1 MYNGP
6 IDWNENDDRFLAV
19 KIYKKAVHNKFKS
32 EQENRQV
39 FDDKLYISIMSP
51 GQKNSVADRPM
62 SEKDK
67 VRFAK
72 HLENF
77 EKNNGQLVQG
87 VAIEMLP
94 AITPAQI
101 ATLKA
106 MKVLT
111 IEQLA
116 GLHEKTILD
125 LYDGRELVKRAD
137 KFLKGESY
145 TQELE
150 KTIKLLEDRI
160 KLLEGGKD
168 EPINDNPKRN
178 KRNTTKRR
186 AADGN

>member
-1 MYNGP
+1 
-6 IDWNENDDRFLAV
+6 
-19 KIYKKAVHNKFKS
+19 
-32 EQENRQV
+32 
-39 FDDKLYISIMSP
+39 
-51 GQKNSVADRPM
+51 
-62 SEKDK
+62 
-67 VRFAK
+67 
-72 HLENF
+72 
-77 EKNNGQLVQG
+77 VQG